1 MIELRGKELILASGS
16 PRRKQLLAD
25 LGVSFKVLPKH
36 VEEVYSDQL
45 KREEIPLY
53 LSKLKADAFTNEEV
67 KGKVILT
74 SDTIVWLNDRE
85 LQKPTDLD
93 EAKQMIHQLSGRSHD
108 VYTAIHI
115 RTEDSEFSDF
125 DRTTVFFREL
135 TDAEI
140 DYYVEEYRPLD
151 KAGAYGI
158 QEWIGCIG
166 IEKIEGCYFNV
177 VGLPLRKVYQALN
190 SL

>member
-45 KREEIPLY
+45 KRQEIPLY

-93 EAKQMIHQLSGRSHD
+93 EAKQMLHQLSGRSHD